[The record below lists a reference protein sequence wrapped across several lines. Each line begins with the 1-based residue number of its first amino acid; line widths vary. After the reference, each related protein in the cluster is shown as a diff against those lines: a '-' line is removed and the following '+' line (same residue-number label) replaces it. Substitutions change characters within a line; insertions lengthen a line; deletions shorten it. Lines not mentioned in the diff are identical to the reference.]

1 MTISSRF
8 WSSLAVLLLAG
19 TSALAAEKV
28 VSVSGG
34 RGLLDQ
40 PAKAR
45 GSIILMPG
53 GDGDIGLDSE
63 GRIARGGNTL
73 VRERKRFAA
82 AGFATLTLDRGSDP
96 GEAVRMMAS
105 ISRPVTVVGMSR
117 AATRLGSAL
126 SARPDRLVLVSAML
140 DAFRGS
146 TSPEALPAT
155 LVVAHRE
162 DGCRVAQPGRV
173 EPFRD
178 WAGGRVRIVWLSGGR
193 DEGDPCQARGHHG
206 LAGIEGSMV
215 SAVVQFARS
224 GR

>member
-1 MTISSRF
+1 
-8 WSSLAVLLLAG
+8 
-19 TSALAAEKV
+19 
-28 VSVSGG
+28 
-34 RGLLDQ
+34 
-40 PAKAR
+40 
-45 GSIILMPG
+45 MPG

>member
-1 MTISSRF
+1 MTVSFKFSS
-8 WSSLAVLLLAG
+8 AVAAVLLAG

-28 VSVSGG
+28 VSVGGG

-40 PAKAR
+40 PTKAR

-126 SARPDRLVLVSAML
+126 SVRPDRLVLVSAML
-140 DAFRGS
+140 DALRSS

-206 LAGIEGSMV
+206 LAGVEGGMV
-215 SAVVQFARS
+215 SAVVQFARN